1 MNFDERLARVVDL
14 TPILLAHKSQFQALA
29 ARELNFTYRDTAF
42 EVNMAVDRLKMF
54 SQVADTL
61 RDRRPLAGPDGR
73 IAVML
78 SYNGSAWL
86 NIIITSAFLVG
97 NRVLVK
103 FASRGSNLMD
113 LTAQIYRPL
122 FGDDVQFFVGG
133 GKEFLSECLTN
144 PGIAGVVFFGFDK
157 NLLPYEDAFRQS
169 GKKLVFE
176 GPGVDPFIVFPD
188 ADLDL
193 ALEDL
198 MDAKFAYSGQTCT
211 APKRIF
217 VHRDIYED
225 FLARLTERVQ
235 NLVVGPPENE
245 RTQVSPLG
253 SELAV
258 ARIQEQLAEAT
269 AKGGKIILGGRID
282 GNLVYPTV
290 IRNATDDMLG
300 IKEESFGPVVF
311 ATVFDTMAE
320 VVERARRHQYGL
332 RASVFGGEEA
342 RLTAAALKG
351 EDYCHPVPAYTF
363 GKFGTVALN
372 ETRLTSWEGAFVTKP
387 VGGYGYSGWIWETVD
402 GRFRLKQGA
411 KLITTE
417 TSLPG

>member
-14 TPILLAHKSQFQALA
+14 THVLLAHKSQFQALA
-29 ARELNFTYRDTAF
+29 ARELNFTYQDTAI
-42 EVNMAVDRLKMF
+42 EVDMAVDRLRMYA
-54 SQVADTL
+54 QVADTL
-61 RDRRPLAGPDGR
+61 RERRPLAGPDGR

-113 LTAQIYRPL
+113 LTAKMYRPL
-122 FGDDVQFFVGG
+122 FGDDVQFFVGSG
-133 GKEFLSECLTN
+133 RDFMTECLTN
-144 PGIAGVVFFGFDK
+144 PGIA
-157 NLLPYEDAFRQS
+157 A
-169 GKKLVFE
+169 
-176 GPGVDPFIVFPD
+176 
-188 ADLDL
+188 
-193 ALEDL
+193 
-198 MDAKFAYSGQTCT
+198 GQTCT

-235 NLVVGPPENE
+235 HLVVGPPEDE

-258 ARIQEQLAEAT
+258 TRIQEQLAEAT

-290 IRNATDDMLG
+290 IRDATDDMLG
-300 IKEESFGPVVF
+300 LQEESFGPMVF

-320 VVERARRHQYGL
+320 VVERACRHQYGL
-332 RASVFGGEEA
+332 RAAVFGGEEA

-351 EDYCHPVPAYTF
+351 EDYCHPVPGYTF

-372 ETRLTSWEGAFVTKP
+372 ETRLESWDGAFVTKP